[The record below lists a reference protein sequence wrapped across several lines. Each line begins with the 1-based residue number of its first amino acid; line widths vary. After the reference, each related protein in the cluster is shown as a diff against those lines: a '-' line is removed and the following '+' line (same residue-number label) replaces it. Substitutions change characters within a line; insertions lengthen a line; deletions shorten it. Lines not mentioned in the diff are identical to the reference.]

1 MPFIA
6 ETIRA
11 CISGIPISA
20 VGIERIMSSYF
31 IIDMNTPCQFPGA
44 TWIISVTLALRIKC

>member
-31 IIDMNTPCQFPGA
+31 MTDMNTPCQLPGS
-44 TWIISVTLALRIKC
+44 TLIISVTLALRIKR